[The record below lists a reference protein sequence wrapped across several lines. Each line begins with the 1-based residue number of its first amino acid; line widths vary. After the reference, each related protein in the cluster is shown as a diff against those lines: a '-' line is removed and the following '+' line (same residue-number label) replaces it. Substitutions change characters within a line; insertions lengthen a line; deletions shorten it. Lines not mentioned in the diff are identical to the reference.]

1 MPSRSLGRRRGSK
14 SEGAQP
20 ILARE
25 VGTWVLPSQIAHA
38 ESEKTGGTH
47 VAFFI
52 SSADLTIESLADVLP
67 ALSAHPLPT
76 YLGGEKQR
84 TCVNGLIWNIAD
96 GARPNPE
103 GLSRSFRVD
112 IDSMVG

>member
-1 MPSRSLGRRRGSK
+1 ML
-14 SEGAQP
+14 
-20 ILARE
+20 
-25 VGTWVLPSQIAHA
+25 
-38 ESEKTGGTH
+38 
-47 VAFFI
+47 
-52 SSADLTIESLADVLP
+52 ESLADVLP

-84 TCVNGLIWNIAD
+84 TCANGLIWNIAD

-103 GLSRSFRVD
+103 GLSRSFRVA

>member
-1 MPSRSLGRRRGSK
+1 M
-14 SEGAQP
+14 
-20 ILARE
+20 
-25 VGTWVLPSQIAHA
+25 
-38 ESEKTGGTH
+38 
-47 VAFFI
+47 
-52 SSADLTIESLADVLP
+52 IESLTELLQGSRP
-67 ALSAHPLPT
+67 TPLPT

-84 TCVNGLIWNIAD
+84 TCGNGLIWNIAD

>member
-1 MPSRSLGRRRGSK
+1 MLV
-14 SEGAQP
+14 E
-20 ILARE
+20 
-25 VGTWVLPSQIAHA
+25 
-38 ESEKTGGTH
+38 
-47 VAFFI
+47 FCI
-52 SSADLTIESLADVLP
+52 SSLVIICLVKSFYELEERFLWRVTTCGFLFLLRTLTLESLAEVLP

-84 TCVNGLIWNIAD
+84 TCANGLIWNIAD

-103 GLSRSFRVD
+103 GLSRSFRVA

>member
-1 MPSRSLGRRRGSK
+1 MNNAK
-14 SEGAQP
+14 
-20 ILARE
+20 LAPNRH
-25 VGTWVLPSQIAHA
+25 T
-38 ESEKTGGTH
+38 
-47 VAFFI
+47 I
-52 SSADLTIESLADVLP
+52 STPALTCRFLFLLRTLTLESLAEVLP

-84 TCVNGLIWNIAD
+84 TCGNGLIWNIAD

>member
-1 MPSRSLGRRRGSK
+1 MPLRAIWPFGSRSLRPRSR
-14 SEGAQP
+14 A
-20 ILARE
+20 
-25 VGTWVLPSQIAHA
+25 VLFLLR
-38 ESEKTGGTH
+38 T
-47 VAFFI
+47 
-52 SSADLTIESLADVLP
+52 LTLESLAEVLP

-76 YLGGEKQR
+76 YLGGENQR
-84 TCVNGLIWNIAD
+84 TCGNGLIWNIAD

>member
-1 MPSRSLGRRRGSK
+1 MAGGPATHQIGLRPPVTGHRFLGAPPPALRS
-14 SEGAQP
+14 
-20 ILARE
+20 ILAYANTCRFLFLLR
-25 VGTWVLPSQIAHA
+25 T
-38 ESEKTGGTH
+38 
-47 VAFFI
+47 
-52 SSADLTIESLADVLP
+52 LTIESLAEVLP

-84 TCVNGLIWNIAD
+84 TCGNGLIWNIAD

>member
-1 MPSRSLGRRRGSK
+1 MHPGIIPFENDEELTCRFLFLLR
-14 SEGAQP
+14 
-20 ILARE
+20 
-25 VGTWVLPSQIAHA
+25 T
-38 ESEKTGGTH
+38 
-47 VAFFI
+47 
-52 SSADLTIESLADVLP
+52 LTIESLAEVLP

-84 TCVNGLIWNIAD
+84 TCANGLIWNIAD